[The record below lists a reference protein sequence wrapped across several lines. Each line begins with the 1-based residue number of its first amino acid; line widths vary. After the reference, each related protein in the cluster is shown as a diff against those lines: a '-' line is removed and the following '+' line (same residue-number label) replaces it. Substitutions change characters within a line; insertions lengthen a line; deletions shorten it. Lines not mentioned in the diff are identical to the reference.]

1 MHIYIYKYTWDS
13 LRGDLLQF
21 VLSFVDVCDKIQI
34 NMHLHSFTYD
44 FHLRCI
50 HSYIAGTGL
59 WSLQQGYHLSHFMDD
74 FIKYYSKAPN
84 YARNLIY
91 SGKLQKRN
99 FDGSHRIRL
108 FRNMIFIFD
117 IVVSDMV
124 TIRDIAI
131 PARTLYSYLLS
142 HEKVYGMRVFVMS
155 GELQESHDNEYVLIK
170 LQSTPSV
177 GYCDAH
183 DTKCTDDFD
192 VALIVSRM
200 EQSPQ
205 IERTEITLKYYL
217 MLTSKRE
224 LYPKREVEN
233 NKLGKFRTVYSVG
246 KPAISSHTESPV
258 EYSSVSPT
266 PPFLRGNSKTEMS
279 SADQQEGSLDSS
291 SDVTTKDTDIKTA
304 SYNVHNSS
312 APTPPPVP
320 NSPLAQ
326 NSKIPSVVSNASSSS
341 SPHLVQIRQESV
353 NYLGYYSSHEQLMQ
367 QMIMAQAKAA
377 RQHITNMVERGALQ
391 CRTHLLWDKL
401 LENKT
406 SMTYNEFRELCS
418 LAHIEPLSN
427 LDPRLGPL
435 VNQPVS
441 WYQALSKVLQNK
453 YQEHHK
459 QFITSDGNITHHL
472 ILHPTLLQA
481 FMMLTIDMH
490 TSRGVSRM
498 QICEI

>member
-1 MHIYIYKYTWDS
+1 
-13 LRGDLLQF
+13 
-21 VLSFVDVCDKIQI
+21 
-34 NMHLHSFTYD
+34 
-44 FHLRCI
+44 
-50 HSYIAGTGL
+50 
-59 WSLQQGYHLSHFMDD
+59 
-74 FIKYYSKAPN
+74 
-84 YARNLIY
+84 
-91 SGKLQKRN
+91 
-99 FDGSHRIRL
+99 
-108 FRNMIFIFD
+108 
-117 IVVSDMV
+117 
-124 TIRDIAI
+124 
-131 PARTLYSYLLS
+131 
-142 HEKVYGMRVFVMS
+142 MRVFVMS

-177 GYCDAH
+177 SYCDAH

-200 EQSPQ
+200 EQSLQ
-205 IERTEITLKYYL
+205 VERTEITLKYYL

-246 KPAISSHTESPV
+246 KPATSSYTESPV
-258 EYSSVSPT
+258 ESSSVSPT
-266 PPFLRGNSKTEMS
+266 PPLVRGNSRTEMS
-279 SADQQEGSLDSS
+279 SAEQQERNLDSS
-291 SDVTTKDTDIKTA
+291 TDVAIKDADVKTV
-304 SYNVHNSS
+304 SYNAQNSS

-326 NSKIPSVVSNASSSS
+326 NSNIPSAASNASSSS

-377 RQHITNMVERGALQ
+377 RHHITNMVERGALQ

-406 SMTYNEFRELCS
+406 SMTYPEFRELCS

-490 TSRGVSRM
+490 TSRGVSRT
-498 QICEI
+498 

>member
-1 MHIYIYKYTWDS
+1 
-13 LRGDLLQF
+13 
-21 VLSFVDVCDKIQI
+21 
-34 NMHLHSFTYD
+34 
-44 FHLRCI
+44 
-50 HSYIAGTGL
+50 
-59 WSLQQGYHLSHFMDD
+59 
-74 FIKYYSKAPN
+74 
-84 YARNLIY
+84 
-91 SGKLQKRN
+91 
-99 FDGSHRIRL
+99 
-108 FRNMIFIFD
+108 
-117 IVVSDMV
+117 
-124 TIRDIAI
+124 
-131 PARTLYSYLLS
+131 
-142 HEKVYGMRVFVMS
+142 MRVFVMS

-177 GYCDAH
+177 SYCDAH

-192 VALIVSRM
+192 VALIVSRI
-200 EQSPQ
+200 EQSLQ
-205 IERTEITLKYYL
+205 IEKIEITLKYYL

-246 KPAISSHTESPV
+246 KPANSSYTESLV
-258 EYSSVSPT
+258 ESSSDSPI
-266 PPFLRGNSKTEMS
+266 PPFVRGNSKTEIS
-279 SADQQEGSLDSS
+279 NIEQQEKNLDSS
-291 SDVTTKDTDIKTA
+291 CDVTIKDIDVKTP
-304 SYNVHNSS
+304 SYNVHNNS

-320 NSPLAQ
+320 NSPLTQ
-326 NSKIPSVVSNASSSS
+326 NSSIASAVSNVSSS

-406 SMTYNEFRELCS
+406 SMTYTEFKELCS
-418 LAHIEPLSN
+418 LAHIEPLAN

-490 TSRGVSRM
+490 TSRGVSTRFK
-498 QICEI
+498 I

>member
-1 MHIYIYKYTWDS
+1 
-13 LRGDLLQF
+13 
-21 VLSFVDVCDKIQI
+21 VDVCDKIQI

-59 WSLQQGYHLSHFMDD
+59 WSLQQGYHLTHFMDD

-84 YARNLIY
+84 YARNLIH
-91 SGKLQKRN
+91 SGK
-99 FDGSHRIRL
+99 FFESI
-108 FRNMIFIFD
+108 M
-117 IVVSDMV
+117 VVIYLVILIKLNYYILDV
-124 TIRDIAI
+124 ITIHNIAI
-131 PARTLYSYLLS
+131 SARTLYSYLLS
-142 HEKVYGMRVFVMS
+142 HEKEYNMRVFVMS
-155 GELQESHDNEYVLIK
+155 SELQESHDNEYVLIK
-170 LQSTPSV
+170 LQSTPLVS
-177 GYCDAH
+177 YCDAH
-183 DTKCTDDFD
+183 DTRYTDDFD
-192 VALIVSRM
+192 VALIVSRV

-205 IERTEITLKYYL
+205 MEKTEITLKYYL

-246 KPAISSHTESPV
+246 KSTTGSYTDTSTIESSPV
-258 EYSSVSPT
+258 SQIPR
-266 PPFLRGNSKTEMS
+266 PFTRDNSRTEMCVDQERIV
-279 SADQQEGSLDSS
+279 ADSNGVAIKD
-291 SDVTTKDTDIKTA
+291 SDVKMT
-304 SYNVHNSS
+304 SYNIYNNL

-320 NSPLAQ
+320 NTPLAQ
-326 NSKIPSVVSNASSSS
+326 NSSVNSSSSSSSSSS

-367 QMIMAQAKAA
+367 QMIMSQAHAA

-406 SMTYNEFRELCS
+406 SMTYTEFSELCS
-418 LAHIEPLSN
+418 LAHIEPLPN

-459 QFITSDGNITHHL
+459 QFITSDGNVTHHL

-481 FMMLTIDMH
+481 FMMLTIDLH
-490 TSRGVSRM
+490 TSRGVS
-498 QICEI
+498 IPI

>member
-1 MHIYIYKYTWDS
+1 MDI
-13 LRGDLLQF
+13 
-21 VLSFVDVCDKIQI
+21 CDKIQI

-59 WSLQQGYHLSHFMDD
+59 WSLQQGYHLTHFMDD

-91 SGKLQKRN
+91 S
-99 FDGSHRIRL
+99 
-108 FRNMIFIFD
+108 D
-117 IVVSDMV
+117 II
-124 TIRDIAI
+124 TIRNIAI
-131 PARTLYSYLLS
+131 SARTLYSYLLS
-142 HEKVYGMRVFVMS
+142 HEKEYNMRVFVMS
-155 GELQESHDNEYVLIK
+155 SEFQESHDNEYVLIK
-170 LQSTPSV
+170 LQSTPLVS
-177 GYCDAH
+177 YCDAH
-183 DTKCTDDFD
+183 DTRYTDDFD
-192 VALIVSRM
+192 VALIVSRV
-200 EQSPQ
+200 EQCPQ

-246 KPAISSHTESPV
+246 KSTTESYTESSMVESSPV
-258 EYSSVSPT
+258 SQIPR
-266 PPFLRGNSKTEMS
+266 PFTRDNSRTEMCI
-279 SADQQEGSLDSS
+279 DQQERTVLDSNDATIKDN
-291 SDVTTKDTDIKTA
+291 DVKITSFNI
-304 SYNVHNSS
+304 HNNL

-326 NSKIPSVVSNASSSS
+326 NSSVNSSSSS

-367 QMIMAQAKAA
+367 QMIMSQANAA
-377 RQHITNMVERGALQ
+377 HQHITNMVERGALQ

-401 LENKT
+401 LENKS
-406 SMTYNEFRELCS
+406 SMTYNEFSELCS
-418 LAHIEPLSN
+418 LAHIEPLPN

-441 WYQALSKVLQNK
+441 WYQTLSKVLQNK

-459 QFITSDGNITHHL
+459 QFITSDGNVTHHL

-481 FMMLTIDMH
+481 FMMLTIDLH
-490 TSRGVSRM
+490 TSRGDLCAVYRKST
-498 QICEI
+498 EINIPMNMEEVYALVEGFVNACCFHLWMGLCSQ

>member
-1 MHIYIYKYTWDS
+1 
-13 LRGDLLQF
+13 
-21 VLSFVDVCDKIQI
+21 
-34 NMHLHSFTYD
+34 
-44 FHLRCI
+44 
-50 HSYIAGTGL
+50 
-59 WSLQQGYHLSHFMDD
+59 
-74 FIKYYSKAPN
+74 
-84 YARNLIY
+84 
-91 SGKLQKRN
+91 
-99 FDGSHRIRL
+99 
-108 FRNMIFIFD
+108 
-117 IVVSDMV
+117 
-124 TIRDIAI
+124 
-131 PARTLYSYLLS
+131 
-142 HEKVYGMRVFVMS
+142 MRVFVMS

-177 GYCDAH
+177 SYCDAH

-192 VALIVSRM
+192 VALIVSRI
-200 EQSPQ
+200 EQSLQ
-205 IERTEITLKYYL
+205 IEKTEITLKYYL

-233 NKLGKFRTVYSVG
+233 NKLGKFRPVYSVG
-246 KPAISSHTESPV
+246 KPGNSSYTESPV
-258 EYSSVSPT
+258 ESSCVSPV
-266 PPFLRGNSKTEMS
+266 PPFVRGNSGTEMS
-279 SADQQEGSLDSS
+279 NTDQQERSLESS
-291 SDVTTKDTDIKTA
+291 CDMTIKDIDDKTTN
-304 SYNVHNSS
+304 YNVHNNS

-320 NSPLAQ
+320 DSPLTQ
-326 NSKIPSVVSNASSSS
+326 NSSIPSTVSDVSSSS

-377 RQHITNMVERGALQ
+377 RQHITSMVERGALQ

-406 SMTYNEFRELCS
+406 SMTYTEFRELCS
-418 LAHIEPLSN
+418 LAHIEPLAN

-441 WYQALSKVLQNK
+441 WYQTLSKVLQSK

-490 TSRGVSRM
+490 TSRGVSITQTRDSKSRK
-498 QICEI
+498 IKIHVRFRIYAPFIESPRRLTCR

>member
-1 MHIYIYKYTWDS
+1 
-13 LRGDLLQF
+13 
-21 VLSFVDVCDKIQI
+21 
-34 NMHLHSFTYD
+34 
-44 FHLRCI
+44 
-50 HSYIAGTGL
+50 
-59 WSLQQGYHLSHFMDD
+59 
-74 FIKYYSKAPN
+74 
-84 YARNLIY
+84 
-91 SGKLQKRN
+91 
-99 FDGSHRIRL
+99 
-108 FRNMIFIFD
+108 
-117 IVVSDMV
+117 
-124 TIRDIAI
+124 
-131 PARTLYSYLLS
+131 
-142 HEKVYGMRVFVMS
+142 MRVFVMS
-155 GELQESHDNEYVLIK
+155 SELQESHDNEYVLIK

-177 GYCDAH
+177 SYCDVH

-246 KPAISSHTESPV
+246 KPATSSYTESPV
-258 EYSSVSPT
+258 ESVSPT
-266 PPFLRGNSKTEMS
+266 PPFVRSISRTEIS
-279 SADQQEGSLDSS
+279 SVDQQEKSLDSS
-291 SDVTTKDTDIKTA
+291 SDMTIKDIDVKTA
-304 SYNVHNSS
+304 NYNVHNSS

-326 NSKIPSVVSNASSSS
+326 NSNIPSTVLNTSSSSSS

-406 SMTYNEFRELCS
+406 SMTYIEFKELCS

-427 LDPRLGPL
+427 LDSRLGPL
-435 VNQPVS
+435 INQPVS

-459 QFITSDGNITHHL
+459 QFITSDGNVTHHL
-472 ILHPTLLQA
+472 ILHPALLQA

-490 TSRGVSRM
+490 TSRGVGKM
-498 QICEI
+498 QLRDLK